1 MTGLAGK
8 KALVTGGSRGI
19 GAAIARRL
27 AAENADVALTYR
39 TARSAAA
46 QVVTDIE
53 TTGRNALA
61 IHADSADPDAV
72 TEAVHRAAEA
82 HGGLDILVNN
92 AGIFPS
98 KPFEEFTLDE
108 VDQALHVHARAAFL
122 AAQAAVRYMDAGG
135 RIIGIGTNL
144 TERAPFGGITLYN
157 LSKSALNGFTRALAR
172 ELGPRGITVNLVQPG
187 STDTDMNPADG
198 DHAAAQVGLTALGR
212 FGAADDIA
220 AAVAY
225 LAGESGRSI
234 TGAVLTVDGGTNA

>member
-1 MTGLAGK
+1 MAG
-8 KALVTGGSRGI
+8 S
-19 GAAIARRL
+19 
-27 AAENADVALTYR
+27 
-39 TARSAAA
+39 
-46 QVVTDIE
+46 
-53 TTGRNALA
+53 
-61 IHADSADPDAV
+61 
-72 TEAVHRAAEA
+72 
-82 HGGLDILVNN
+82 
-92 AGIFPS
+92 
-98 KPFEEFTLDE
+98 
-108 VDQALHVHARAAFL
+108 
-122 AAQAAVRYMDAGG
+122 
-135 RIIGIGTNL
+135 IGIGTNL